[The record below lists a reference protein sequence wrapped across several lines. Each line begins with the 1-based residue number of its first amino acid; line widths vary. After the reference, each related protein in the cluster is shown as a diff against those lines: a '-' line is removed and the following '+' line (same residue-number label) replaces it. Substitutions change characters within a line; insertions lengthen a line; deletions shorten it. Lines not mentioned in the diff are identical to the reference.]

1 MTVMAIVGWKITK
14 EELIDLTC
22 SSNDLELYE
31 KMDDISKNYNYCTV
45 DDDYTN
51 VVFGPYLAICDNWT
65 LLPIN
70 IEFIY
75 EWYKNIKHEVMLHYG
90 DYIPFTYSYGG
101 QEPKLYFISN
111 GE

>member
-1 MTVMAIVGWKITK
+1 MSVIAVVGWKIIK
-14 EELIDLTC
+14 DELIELTD

-31 KMDDISKNYNYCTV
+31 KMDDISRDYTYYTV
-45 DDDYTN
+45 DEDYTN
-51 VVFGPYLAICDNWT
+51 VVFGLGHIICDNWT

-70 IEFIY
+70 IELIY
-75 EWYKNIKHEVMLHYG
+75 EWYKNTKYEVMLHSG
-90 DYIPFTYSYGG
+90 NYIPFTYRYCG